1 MLWVIFGNVVLYMV
15 PVLKE
20 SNGYSLF
27 ATVKHSWAA
36 QVVIGSYFAIDL
48 FFVLSGFF
56 AGHSFLVQLKTINR
70 IGAWKPIRR
79 VHYGCIDIPRMYIY
93 RFLRIVPALSM
104 VMFIQIGLTALS
116 NSGPLHYLYEE
127 NFVNPCRESW
137 WSNLLLINNFVHSPG
152 GRPCMDWT
160 WYLATDFDLYLV
172 APLFVLLFWKNR
184 NLGIGSVLVTI
195 LGSIS
200 YQIYIGMDLKYSMNP
215 LSASE
220 FNAYRFS
227 GYDKPWT
234 RCIPYLLGIAAAMM
248 FHRVGSRIRLN
259 RCFVIGG
266 YAASMILFISVVIV
280 IPASYFNG
288 LEKIVSSKASQS
300 ESNTPAGIIHEGST
314 YRNPNWSV
322 LMCVL
327 YSVLS
332 HVVVASCCT
341 FWTFVFI
348 TGHGGFIRR
357 ALKWYLWTPVSRLS
371 LYMPVHPILINLG
384 YTGAYAL
391 QFLNP

>member
-1 MLWVIFGNVVLYMV
+1 
-15 PVLKE
+15 
-20 SNGYSLF
+20 
-27 ATVKHSWAA
+27 
-36 QVVIGSYFAIDL
+36 
-48 FFVLSGFF
+48 
-56 AGHSFLVQLKTINR
+56 
-70 IGAWKPIRR
+70 
-79 VHYGCIDIPRMYIY
+79 
-93 RFLRIVPALSM
+93 
-104 VMFIQIGLTALS
+104 
-116 NSGPLHYLYEE
+116 
-127 NFVNPCRESW
+127 
-137 WSNLLLINNFVHSPG
+137 
-152 GRPCMDWT
+152 MDWT

-327 YSVLS
+327 YSCSLMSLLPAAVHFLDICVYNRAWWFYTKGAEMVPLDSSVTAILWYVLGSS
-332 HVVVASCCT
+332 H
-341 FWTFVFI
+341 F
-348 TGHGGFIRR
+348 
-357 ALKWYLWTPVSRLS
+357 
-371 LYMPVHPILINLG
+371 N
-384 YTGAYAL
+384 
-391 QFLNP
+391 